1 MDSARLR
8 LAARNLR
15 ALVVGGTWPTG
26 PFIVT
31 GLRAR
36 GYATAILHRGTH
48 ELDEIPA
55 DVEHVHADPYDGDA
69 FAAAISG
76 RRFDVVVAS
85 YGRLREIARACVG
98 RTEQFIG
105 VGGVPLYRGWMRPED
120 LDPRGLP
127 VPVREDA
134 LQVESENELRKGFM
148 IRRTE
153 ESVFEHHPRAA
164 MFRYPTVYGPR
175 QPLPLEWCI
184 VRRILDGRRA
194 IVLPDGGLTLATA
207 GYSENLAHAVL
218 LAVDRPDTAAGQSY
232 NCGDERTL
240 TLRQRV
246 EAIAGILGRPIDVVG
261 VPAEVA
267 LPAWP
272 LLTHE
277 ASDHRLMDLAKLQRE
292 LGYRDAVPT
301 REALRR
307 TVQWLVANR
316 PEPGGFVEQLLGD
329 PFDYAAEDRLIA
341 AACEGLERM
350 RAVRYATPPTGG
362 ASYIAVAD
370 RAKKRSD

>member
-1 MDSARLR
+1 VTP
-8 LAARNLR
+8 R
-15 ALVVGGTWPTG
+15 ALVVGGTGPTG
-26 PFIVT
+26 PYLVN

-48 ELDEIPA
+48 ELEETPA
-55 DVEHVHADPYDGDA
+55 DVEHIHADPYDG
-69 FAAAISG
+69 AALEAALAA
-76 RRFDVVVAS
+76 RRFDVVVAT
-85 YGRLREIARACVG
+85 YGRLRDVARVCAG
-98 RTEQFIG
+98 RTDRFVG

-120 LDPRGLP
+120 LFPRGLA

-134 LQVESENELRKGFM
+134 PQVESPDELRKGFM

-153 ESVFEHHPRAA
+153 EAVFAHHPRAA

-175 QPLPLEWCI
+175 QLLPLEWCI
-184 VRRILDGRRA
+184 VRRVIDGRRE

-207 GYSENLAHAVL
+207 GYVENLAHAVL
-218 LAVDRPDTAAGQSY
+218 LAVDRPDAAAGQSY
-232 NCGDERTL
+232 NCGDEQTL

-246 EAIAGILGRPIDVVG
+246 ESIAAILGRSVEVVG

-277 ASDHRLMDLAKLQRE
+277 ASDHRVMDLAKLQHE

-301 REALRR
+301 QEGLRR
-307 TVQWLVANR
+307 TVEWLVANR
-316 PEPGGFVEQLLGD
+316 PEPGGFTERLLGD
-329 PFDYAAEDRLIA
+329 PFDYESEDLLIA
-341 AACEGLERM
+341 AAREALERM
-350 RAVRYATPPTGG
+350 RAVRYVHPPSGG
-362 ASYIAVAD
+362 ASYVSAET
-370 RAKKRSD
+370 RSARRGGEA

>member
-1 MDSARLR
+1 VSS
-8 LAARNLR
+8 R
-15 ALVVGGTWPTG
+15 ALVVGGTGPTG
-26 PFIVT
+26 PHIVN

-48 ELDEIPA
+48 EIDEIPA
-55 DVEHVHADPYDGDA
+55 DVEHLHADPYDGAA
-69 FAAAISG
+69 FASAIAE
-76 RRFDVVVAS
+76 RHFDVVVAT

-98 RTEQFIG
+98 STDRFVG

-134 LQVESENELRKGFM
+134 TQVASGDELRKGFM

-153 ESVFEHHPRAA
+153 EAVFEHHPRAT
-164 MFRYPTVYGPR
+164 MFRYPVAYGPR
-175 QPLPLEWCI
+175 QPLPLDWCI
-184 VRRILDGRRA
+184 VRRVLDGRRA
-194 IVLPDGGLTLATA
+194 IVLPDGGLTLQSA
-207 GYSENLAHAVL
+207 GYAENLAHAVL
-218 LAVDRPDTAAGQSY
+218 LAVDRPDAAAGQSY
-232 NCGDERTL
+232 NCGDEQTL

-246 EAIAGILGRPIDVVG
+246 EAIAGILGHTLEVIG

-307 TVQWLVANR
+307 TVAWLVANR
-316 PEPGGFVEQLLGD
+316 PEPGGFTEQLLGD

-341 AACEGLERM
+341 AAREGLERM
-350 RAVRYATPPTGG
+350 RAIRYASPPTAG

-370 RAKKRSD
+370 RGAKRSG